1 MVGGRIENWVEGHPV
16 YSGCCRIIKVLRPGF
31 SCRLFDAAR
40 LKRTSS
46 AVQAS
51 RKCDVSENDTRRGT
65 CPLSN
70 TFIRDDDT
78 YATGRAI
85 FSS

>member
-1 MVGGRIENWVEGHPV
+1 MLYQEFKNGP
-16 YSGCCRIIKVLRPGF
+16 SKTDLA
-31 SCRLFDAAR
+31 SAA
-40 LKRTSS
+40 
-46 AVQAS
+46 VAS

-78 YATGRAI
+78 YATDRPGDI
-85 FSS
+85 